1 MKNNQE
7 IILGGGCFWCTEA
20 VFAGMAGVIETYPGY
35 SGGTTANPTY
45 EQVCSGTTGHAE
57 VMKLV
62 YDEEVLPPHKILQI
76 FFTMHDPTSLN
87 KQGNDTGT
95 QYRSVIYYTSPDQQK
110 IIEDFI
116 AEAAKDYTKPI
127 VTEVKPLDQFYS
139 AEDYHYNYFKN
150 NPEQAYC
157 SFVIAPKVKKIQEKF
172 TLSNNI

>member
-1 MKNNQE
+1 
-7 IILGGGCFWCTEA
+7 
-20 VFAGMAGVIETYPGY
+20 
-35 SGGTTANPTY
+35 
-45 EQVCSGTTGHAE
+45 
-57 VMKLV
+57 
-62 YDEEVLPPHKILQI
+62 
-76 FFTMHDPTSLN
+76 MHDPTSLN

>member
-1 MKNNQE
+1 MTKINQQT

-20 VFAGMAGVIETYPGY
+20 VFGDMAGVLETYPGY

-62 YDEEVLPPHKILQI
+62 YDEEVLLITKVLQI
-76 FFTMHDPTSLN
+76 FFAMHDPTSLN
-87 KQGNDTGT
+87 KQGNDVGT
-95 QYRSVIYYTSPDQQK
+95 QYRSVIYFTNAKQKKVIDEFIVEAKKEYTQ
-110 IIEDFI
+110 
-116 AEAAKDYTKPI
+116 PI
-127 VTEVKPLDQFYS
+127 VTEVKELDHFYP
-139 AEDYHYNYFKN
+139 AEEYHHNYFKN

-172 TLSNNI
+172 TS